1 MFIIALLTIAKT
13 QKQPKC
19 PATKEWIK
27 KMWYIYVKGH
37 FKKWTKSQG
46 KSIYTQYGRRGARS
60 LAKKGDMFHLSC
72 QKTINDQND
81 G

>member
-37 FKKWTKSQG
+37 FIPRKKYIY
-46 KSIYTQYGRRGARS
+46 SIWE
-60 LAKKGDMFHLSC
+60 KGS
-72 QKTINDQND
+72 
-81 G
+81 